1 MTRWILALALF
12 CALPASASIYKCKKP
27 DGGFLYQEKPC
38 AAETQS
44 LGTINAGG
52 NMGVEIDS
60 KDPRD
65 AKAAFYIDQSA
76 NGHYFVNGTIND
88 QPLNFVI
95 DTGASM
101 VSIPGSMATAANLH
115 CEQYGRVNTANGVA
129 TACKVTIS
137 KLTFGRFILRN
148 VEAAV
153 VPNLSQPLLGMNVLS
168 RFNVEQHNGQMSLTR
183 PN

>member
-1 MTRWILALALF
+1 MTRWLLALALF
-12 CALPASASIYKCKKP
+12 SALPASAAIYKCKKA
-27 DGGFLYQEKPC
+27 DGGFVYQEKPC

-44 LGTINAGG
+44 VGTVNTGG
-52 NMGVEIDS
+52 GGVEIDS

-76 NGHYFVNGTIND
+76 NGHYFVSGTIND

-101 VSIPGSMATAANLH
+101 VSIPGSMANAANLH
-115 CEQYGRVNTANGVA
+115 CEQYGHVNTANGST
-129 TACKVTIS
+129 TACRTVIS

-148 VEAAV
+148 VAAAV

-168 RFNVEQHNGQMSLTR
+168 RFNVEQHNGQLVLSR
-183 PN
+183 PD